1 VETNGRWAHATS
13 GLSVHPKQSGQAIVE
28 FALVVPI
35 LLVLAFGVLA
45 IGRVVQADMA
55 VRAVAWEAARA
66 GALADSVT
74 QATGQGL
81 ATGLAVADDYH
92 LNRSAVQITV
102 DASGYRR
109 GGQVVAKARYVVSF
123 GDLPLLGWAS
133 TPLQNVHAE
142 PVDPFRA
149 GVPVGAQ
156 P

>member
-1 VETNGRWAHATS
+1 METKDRWAHAAS
-13 GLSVHPKQSGQAIVE
+13 AQSTHSQQNGQAIVE
-28 FALVVPI
+28 LAIVVPI

-66 GALADSVT
+66 GALANSAT
-74 QATGQGL
+74 QATRQGL
-81 ATGLAVADDYH
+81 TSGLAVADDYH
-92 LNRSAVQITV
+92 LSQSAVQITI

-133 TPLQNVHAE
+133 APVESVHAE